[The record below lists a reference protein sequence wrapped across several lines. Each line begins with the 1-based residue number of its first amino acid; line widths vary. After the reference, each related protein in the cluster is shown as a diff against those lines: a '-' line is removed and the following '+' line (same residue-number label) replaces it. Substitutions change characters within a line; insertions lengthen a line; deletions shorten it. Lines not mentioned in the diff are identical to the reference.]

1 MGGVT
6 RIPWPL
12 VLLAIVF
19 LIAYGGLMVIDLL
32 GLK

>member
-1 MGGVT
+1 VT

-12 VLLAIVF
+12 ILLATVF
-19 LIAYGGLMVIDLL
+19 AIAYGGLMVIDLL

>member
-1 MGGVT
+1 LT

-19 LIAYGGLMVIDLL
+19 LIAYGGQIAIHLL